1 MISIIDGHQVTLWR
15 KLSTHDWEEM
25 DRLFIS
31 VVSLDMMIRKSVH
44 SIDNSMMIYF

>member
-1 MISIIDGHQVTLWR
+1 MISVIDGHHVTLWR

-31 VVSLDMMIRKSVH
+31 VVRFDMIISRSVK
-44 SIDNSMMIYF
+44 SIDNSIVV